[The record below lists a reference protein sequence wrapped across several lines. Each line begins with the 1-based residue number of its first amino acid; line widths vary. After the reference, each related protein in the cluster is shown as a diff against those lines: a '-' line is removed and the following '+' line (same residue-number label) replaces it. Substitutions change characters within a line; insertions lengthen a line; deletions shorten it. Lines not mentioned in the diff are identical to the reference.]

1 MAINKD
7 LLIAPIS
14 FQEFLIDNDGTPMSN
29 GTITCYRD
37 SARTVLKNWY
47 YQTGNPGA
55 YNYLALPNPLTL
67 SASGTVCDANGVDTL
82 PFFYPYDESNES
94 LSQPYYIV
102 IKNESESYQITRAN
116 FPFFNVN
123 SGGGGGGGGSSVN
136 NSENYLINN
145 VFWRNIG
152 SQNLQSQTQITV
164 CPSQHDGFRYPDI
177 QFMKNNTNGTDSVS
191 FPAFPAS
198 LDPFLSGDPTPE
210 FYLRHQCANTPTG
223 ESYKF
228 YQFPVSYHIKT
239 LSSIEFTF
247 TIQAI
252 ANSGGGDS
260 AKIFIYL
267 YQDLGSGVT
276 PSTPLLVKE
285 FSLSNSW
292 EKYSFQSIFQSDFG
306 VTTSPAGD
314 DAFYIQIGLP
324 LNVPCDISF
333 TKPSIYLANQ
343 APVNNFQTYDQIDS
357 VISSARTGDI
367 RFSLNNFSPM
377 GWVAANDGTIGSSS
391 SGATT
396 RANIDTW
403 PLYNLIWNAVSDT
416 YAPVTGSRGASSYAD
431 FTANKPM
438 ALTKMLSR
446 VLGSTG
452 QGSGLSNRALGET
465 TGVESFVMATNQM
478 PSHTHTVD
486 IKFNTINIGGVGL
499 ADVYSPQGSKED
511 DPLPTTG
518 ATGGTD
524 SISLMQPTVFYN
536 AFFKL

>member
-7 LLIAPIS
+7 LLIAPVS

-47 YQTGNPGA
+47 YQTGTPGA
-55 YNYLALPNPLTL
+55 YNYVALPNPLTL

-123 SGGGGGGGGSSVN
+123 SGGGGTSVN
-136 NSENYLINN
+136 SSENYLINN

-152 SQNLQSQTQITV
+152 FQNLQSQTQITV

-177 QFMKNNTNGTDSVS
+177 QFMKNNTNGIDSVS
-191 FPAFPAS
+191 FPAFASS
-198 LDPFLSGDPTPE
+198 LDPILSGDPTPE
-210 FYLRHQCANTPTG
+210 FYLRHQCSNTPSG

-252 ANSGGGDS
+252 ANSGSGDS

-267 YQDLGSGVT
+267 YQDLGSGV
-276 PSTPLLVKE
+276 SAAAPLLVKE

-292 EKYSFQSIFQSDFG
+292 QKYDFQSIFQSDYD

-314 DAFYIQIGLP
+314 DAFYVQIGLP

-333 TKPSIYLANQ
+333 TKPSIYLSNQ

-367 RFSLNNFSPM
+367 RFSLNSFSPM

-403 PLYNLIWNAVSDT
+403 PLYNLIWNSVSDT

-465 TGVESFVMATNQM
+465 VGAESFVMAANQM
-478 PSHTHTVD
+478 PNHTHDVS
-486 IKFNTINIGGVGL
+486 IPYVNFNEGVSTQNTHL
-499 ADVYSPQGSKED
+499 VPTAGSGI
-511 DPLPTTG
+511 PRQTFTST
-518 ATGGTD
+518 AAGGTD